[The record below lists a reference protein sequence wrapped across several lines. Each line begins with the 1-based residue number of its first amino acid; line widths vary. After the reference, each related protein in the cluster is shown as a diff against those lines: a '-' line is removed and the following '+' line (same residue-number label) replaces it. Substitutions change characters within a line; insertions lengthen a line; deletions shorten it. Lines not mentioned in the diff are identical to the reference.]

1 MPHSSPYSKR
11 FTESLLRNSFKGIAP
26 KNNQLFRYNT
36 KMYFTDLTLL
46 QRKQQV
52 TYYLFTVVPFAVVF
66 ILFVMVIY
74 YVTAVLCKVLFV
86 TRPNKIV
93 PF

>member
-11 FTESLLRNSFKGIAP
+11 FTESLLRNSFKGIDP

-36 KMYFTDLTLL
+36 KMYLTYLTLL
-46 QRKQQV
+46 QKKQQV

-66 ILFVMVIY
+66 ILFVIPY
-74 YVTAVLCKVLFV
+74 GYILCYGGAMKS
-86 TRPNKIV
+86 IV
-93 PF
+93 RDTSK